1 MLEEKSLWLCDP
13 DGVVRRGHWHHG
25 DDYECTGSAHYGAVL
40 IKCENPIHEV
50 KETPVVDWSVIAPP
64 PCENHKE
71 VQHRDQKPPWCNA
84 CGWNYGREAVQARQL
99 GSPHMKGTIPDGEA
113 TPKIY

>member
-1 MLEEKSLWLCDP
+1 MADERVNISIS
-13 DGVVRRGHWHHG
+13 
-25 DDYECTGSAHYGAVL
+25 TG
-40 IKCENPIHEV
+40 
-50 KETPVVDWSVIAPP
+50 ETPP

-84 CGWNYGREAVQARQL
+84 CGWNHGREAVQARQL
-99 GSPHMKGTIPDGEA
+99 GSPHMKGTIPDGGA